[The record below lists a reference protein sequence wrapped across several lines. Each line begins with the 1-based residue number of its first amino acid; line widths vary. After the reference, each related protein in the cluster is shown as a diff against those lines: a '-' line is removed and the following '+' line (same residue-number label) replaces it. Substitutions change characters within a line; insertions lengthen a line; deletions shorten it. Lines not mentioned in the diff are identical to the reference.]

1 MYTHVRIVLF
11 RVSEP
16 QDGGGKLKNDDGE
29 LTYCVDS
36 GWWTATGGGQSELKG
51 ELRPT
56 TLQIDGFHGR
66 A

>member
-16 QDGGGKLKNDDGE
+16 QVGGGKLKNDDGE

-51 ELRPT
+51 S
-56 TLQIDGFHGR
+56 
-66 A
+66 